1 MKKKL
6 SNAAKRSLIAES
18 LRVDV
23 MTLLNWNSLEYGNFK
38 FEQGLLYLETY
49 LSDYNQH
56 IQKEWV
62 SKLSASP
69 VYWSWWKNH
78 WTIRDEQFFNELC
91 TCSTLNSHVYEYKKI
106 HDGKALAS
114 SIQPNRT
121 ILEESYPYM
130 ISNLILDEQLK

>member
-1 MKKKL
+1 MKTKV
-6 SNAAKRSLIAES
+6 SNAAKRSFIAES
-18 LRVDV
+18 LRINV

-49 LSDYNQH
+49 LSDYNDH

-69 VYWSWWKNH
+69 VFWTWWKNH
-78 WTIRDEQFFNELC
+78 WTLRDEQFFNEFSPFGARNGYLF
-91 TCSTLNSHVYEYKKI
+91 EYKKI
-106 HDGKALAS
+106 HDGMALAS

-130 ISNLILDEQLK
+130 ISNLIMDEQLK